1 MAQDTPQRAARRSRR
16 SMRSLGW
23 NDDAIDQAAQV
34 GPGDADA
41 AEASWERFAPKAARG
56 LLSAVEEDDDAE
68 S

>member
-1 MAQDTPQRAARRSRR
+1 MPEPPTPRRRR
-16 SMRSLGW
+16 TGRSLNW
-23 NDDAIDQAAQV
+23 SEDQIEQAAQV